1 MAKNKYYA
9 YLIGKDKGI
18 TDNWPEC
25 QEIVAGKNGA
35 KFKSFESQAAAAAWL
50 KAGADYAVKSVAV
63 EDGIYFD
70 SGTGAGNGVEINVSD
85 KTGKKL
91 LHKVLPKGK
100 LNEKGHHFVSLRDI
114 SRRETDAPTNNY
126 GELLAC
132 KYALQLAIKENV
144 KKVFGDSK
152 LVVEYWSKGHI
163 KYEVGEETVNLAQ
176 EVKILRKE
184 FEKLGGKIIL
194 ISGGA
199 NPADLGFHKG

>member
-1 MAKNKYYA
+1 MVKQKYYA
-9 YLIGKDKGI
+9 YLVDGESGV

-25 QEIVAGKNGA
+25 QEVVVGKNGA
-35 KFKSFESQAAAAAWL
+35 KYKSFESLEAAEAWIEM
-50 KAGADYAVKSVAV
+50 GADYSVKQVAL

-70 SGTGAGNGVEINVSD
+70 SGTGAGLGVEINVTD
-85 KTGKKL
+85 RMGKKL

-100 LNEKGHHFVSLRDI
+100 LNEKGHHLAD
-114 SRRETDAPTNNY
+114 EGTTNNF

-132 KYALQLAIKENV
+132 KYALQLAIKDGVN
-144 KKVFGDSK
+144 KIFGDSK

-184 FEKLGGKIIL
+184 FEKKGGRIKL
-194 ISGGA
+194 ISGGS
-199 NPADLGFHKG
+199 NPADLGFHKN

>member
-1 MAKNKYYA
+1 MAKRKYYA
-9 YLIGKDKGI
+9 YLVNGKKGI

-35 KFKSFESQAAAAAWL
+35 KFKSFESEAAAKAWL
-50 KAGADYAVKSVAV
+50 EAGADYKIKIVAAQ

-70 SGTGAGNGVEINVSD
+70 SGTGAGNGVEINVTD

-91 LHKVLPKGK
+91 LHKILDKEK
-100 LNEKGHHFVSLRDI
+100 INEKGHHFADEGV
-114 SRRETDAPTNNY
+114 TNNF

-132 KYALQLAIKENV
+132 KYALQIAIKDKI

-176 EVKILRKE
+176 VITSEA
-184 FEKLGGKIIL
+184 F
-194 ISGGA
+194 GA
-199 NPADLGFHKG
+199 LLNHDPA

>member
-1 MAKNKYYA
+1 MAKRKYYA
-9 YLIGKDKGI
+9 YLINGKKGI

-35 KFKSFESQAAAAAWL
+35 KYKGFESEEAAKAWL
-50 KAGADYAVKSVAV
+50 LAGANYSLKNIAV

-85 KTGKKL
+85 KMGKKL
-91 LHKVLPKGK
+91 LHKVLSKEK
-100 LNEKGHHFVSLRDI
+100 INEKGHHFADEGV
-114 SRRETDAPTNNY
+114 TNNF

-132 KYALQLAIKENV
+132 KYALQLAIKEKV

-152 LVVEYWSKGHI
+152 LVIEYWSKGHI

-176 EVKILRKE
+176 EVKILRRE
-184 FEKLGGKIIL
+184 FEAMGGKIIL
-194 ISGGA
+194 ISGGS